1 MRRLGAARSGSF
13 GNQLT
18 ENPHHQETHMYK
30 PNLPMHLARALAR
43 PRLAAGVLVT
53 LTLLSAACSNDSA
66 SRITAPSLPS
76 SSSNGT
82 SAAGADFAVLAG
94 AAVTCTNSSVTGDV
108 GVYPGTVVT
117 PTNCAINGTVHAGD
131 QIARRAFEAFLA
143 EYDDVADTACTDFL
157 NPVYGVETLTL
168 APGVYCSTAA
178 VTFTGTTLQLVGPS
192 DGIWIFKIGTSG
204 VGALTG
210 TNFSVVMT
218 GGDPCNVTWWTAEA
232 ATITDSDA
240 ASHPFLGTILA
251 GTAISVTGGAGAI
264 ANRLQFTGDAFAKT
278 AVTMTDTDLTGCE
291 GSRGNGNGNGNGN
304 AKEKCNQGVGN
315 GPEGCDP
322 GNSNNRNPSNDE
334 RGGTPGNPG
343 RKR

>member
-1 MRRLGAARSGSF
+1 VY
-13 GNQLT
+13 
-18 ENPHHQETHMYK
+18 TH
-30 PNLPMHLARALAR
+30 NLPVHLVRTLVR
-43 PRLAAGVLVT
+43 PRLAAGLLVT

-66 SRITAPSLPS
+66 SSIIAPSVLS
-76 SSSNGT
+76 SANNP
-82 SAAGADFAVLAG
+82 SAANDFAVLAG

-117 PTNCAINGTVHAGD
+117 QTSCAIDGTVHAGD
-131 QIARRAFEAFLA
+131 QSARQAFEAFLR
-143 EYDDVADTACTDFL
+143 EYDDVADIACTDFL

-168 APGVYCSTAA
+168 DPGVYCSPAA
-178 VTFTGTTLQLVGPS
+178 VTFTGTTLELAGPS
-192 DGIWIFKIGTSG
+192 NGTWIFKIGTSG

-218 GGDPCNVTWWTAEA
+218 GGEPCNVTWWTAQA

-240 ASHPFLGTILA
+240 SSHPFVGTILA
-251 GTAISVTGGAGAI
+251 GTAISITGGAGSVASRI
-264 ANRLQFTGDAFAKT
+264 PFTGDAFAKT
-278 AVTMTDTDLTGCE
+278 AVTMTDANLTGCE
-291 GSRGNGNGNGNGN
+291 SGSGNGNGNGNGN
-304 AKEKCNQGVGN
+304 GKEKCNQGVGN

-343 RKR
+343 RKK

>member
-1 MRRLGAARSGSF
+1 MY
-13 GNQLT
+13 
-18 ENPHHQETHMYK
+18 TH
-30 PNLPMHLARALAR
+30 NLPVHLVRTLVR
-43 PRLAAGVLVT
+43 PRLAAGLLVT
-53 LTLLSAACSNDSA
+53 LTLFSAACSNDSA
-66 SRITAPSLPS
+66 SRITAPSVFSSANNDPS
-76 SSSNGT
+76 A
-82 SAAGADFAVLAG
+82 SANDFAVLAG
-94 AAVTCTNSSVTGDV
+94 AAVTCTNSSVNGNV

-117 PTNCAINGTVHAGD
+117 QTSCAIDGTVHAGD
-131 QIARRAFEAFLA
+131 QIAQKAFAAFLA
-143 EYDDVADTACTDFL
+143 EYDEVAGIACTDFL

-168 APGVYCSTAA
+168 DPGVYCSPAA

-192 DGIWIFKIGTSG
+192 DGSWIFKIGTSG

-218 GGDPCNVTWWTAEA
+218 GGDPCNVTWWTAQA
-232 ATITDSDA
+232 ATLTDSDA
-240 ASHPFLGTILA
+240 ASHPFVGTILA
-251 GTAISVTGGAGAI
+251 GTAISITGGAGSVASRI
-264 ANRLQFTGDAFAKT
+264 PFTGDAFAKT
-278 AVTMTDTDLTGCE
+278 AVTMTDANLTGCE
-291 GSRGNGNGNGNGN
+291 SGSGNGGGNGN